1 MQSEYC
7 KKEIPTLDTRIRA
20 IFCCIW
26 FGTMPWQLYENE
38 KHYEYDYWS
47 HLKLNWRMLWVW
59 LTSWK
64 LDAEELEFEHEV
76 NSTWWCVYN
85 RMCAG
90 LR

>member
-1 MQSEYC
+1 
-7 KKEIPTLDTRIRA
+7 
-20 IFCCIW
+20 
-26 FGTMPWQLYENE
+26 MPWQLYENE

-47 HLKLNWRMLWVW
+47 HLKLNWGMVWVW

-76 NSTWWCVYN
+76 NSTWLCVYS

>member
-1 MQSEYC
+1 MQPKHC
-7 KKEIPTLDTRIRA
+7 KKEIPTLDTRARA

-47 HLKLNWRMLWVW
+47 HLKLNWRMVWVW

-64 LDAEELEFEHEV
+64 LDAEELEFEYEV
-76 NSTWWCVYN
+76 NSTWCCVYN
-85 RMCAG
+85 RMCTG